1 MSCVVIEMFRDGD
14 FFDDDSGET
23 YSVVKALSDGG
34 MGSTFIVEHA
44 STGVQYVAKTPLT
57 GTSLECKK
65 VLNEY
70 RILKDL
76 EQKGVDN
83 IVRAHALASSVEV
96 GGKKFPCFLMEF
108 AKDIELNK
116 YLQKNGP
123 VDPKDVED
131 YLLKISKTMSEVHK
145 AGYIHRDMKPE
156 NLFVKDAGG
165 ANQFTIIDWGIAA
178 VKDDHN
184 TFALTQTK
192 AWTPFWCPPEQ
203 EQGTVSIGN
212 DIFSLGAI
220 GYAMVV
226 PYDEIIRDSKN
237 SISPPYNPK
246 FKLGGHSGAEHLYK
260 VIEKATQ
267 PSRGDRFATMQEF
280 ADALEGKKPPEAY
293 PRIVA
298 DGTSH
303 PLAKEKNEWFIGRNS
318 PVDSQADILVN
329 ETGGPG
335 SRYISRKQVRLE
347 RTGDA
352 SFLLHHQGLNDTRV
366 GIDKNGTI
374 DWRNIEK
381 GSRGWPLGPRYCMI
395 CFGYADHP
403 PGKVDT
409 YGNPLQP
416 GPYKVIEFF
425 PPNADAVVD

>member
-1 MSCVVIEMFRDGD
+1 MFRDGD
-14 FFDDDSGET
+14 FFEDDSGASYT
-23 YSVVKALSDGG
+23 VVKALSDGG
-34 MGSTFIVEHA
+34 MGSTYIVEDL
-44 STGVQYVAKTPLT
+44 SSSIQYVSKTPLT
-57 GTSLECKK
+57 GTPLECKK

-70 RILKDL
+70 RILNDL
-76 EQKGVDN
+76 EGKGVDN

-96 GGKKFPCFLMEF
+96 GGKKFPCFMMEF

-123 VDPKDVED
+123 MDPKDVED
-131 YLLKISKTMSEVHK
+131 FLLKISKTMSEVHK

-156 NLFVKDAGG
+156 NLFVKDVGG
-165 ANQFTIIDWGIAA
+165 QNQFTIIDWGIAA

-184 TFALTQTK
+184 TFAQTQTN

-220 GYAMVV
+220 GYAMII
-226 PYDEIIRDSKN
+226 PYSEIMRDSKN
-237 SISPPYNPK
+237 SISPPYNPSW
-246 FKLGGHSGAEHLYK
+246 KLGKDKATEHLFR

-267 PSRGDRFATMQEF
+267 PVRGDRFATMEEF
-280 ADALEGKKPPEAY
+280 SDALEGKKPPEAY

-303 PLAKEKNEWFIGRNS
+303 PLMKEFDQWTIGRNS
-318 PVDSQADILVN
+318 PIDSRADILVN
-329 ETGGPG
+329 EAGGPG
-335 SRYISRKQVRLE
+335 SRYIARLQARIE
-347 RTGDA
+347 RTGVS
-352 SFLLHHQGLNDTRV
+352 SFLLHHTGLNDTRV
-366 GIDKNGTI
+366 GIDKDGII

-381 GSRGWPLGPRYCMI
+381 GGRGWPLGPRYCMI
-395 CFGYADHP
+395 CFGYADHS
-403 PGKVDT
+403 PGKLDD

-425 PPNADAVVD
+425 PPNPESIKQS